1 MKKNILFVIPSL
13 TTGGAEKSLYGL
25 LKYWDY
31 EKYNVD
37 VYTFAEKGIYA
48 DRLDERVNVISDNSL
63 YRYVFFKGM
72 FSSFKSLLKRGRIGL
87 AFFRII
93 WGLEPVLYKLAG
105 KKCHRNSRFDWF
117 VQKKAML
124 RLDKHY
130 DIAVGYM
137 EGGPNYYVSDVV
149 SADIKIGWIHTDYSK
164 TYPNVHLDTTR
175 FLKMKNVVT
184 VSENS
189 KREILKLMPHLS
201 EKLVVIPN
209 VIDTEKIDRMT
220 SEIVMKKESEYAIC
234 SVGRLVKLKGFD
246 IAVDTAKLLSDEGI
260 DFKWYIVGSGEEE
273 DNLRSQIKSLG
284 LEDKVVLTGSTE
296 NPYSYM
302 NMADACVQLSEYEGR
317 GLVVEEA
324 QYLLTPVIASNI
336 GAFKEIVDNGI
347 TGIIAERNP
356 ENVAKSVKEVLF
368 DKDLATQIKN
378 NLENNRFDDKKIA
391 ETVEKLWLLR

>member
-63 YRYVFFKGM
+63 YRDVFFKGM

-105 KKCHRNSRFDWF
+105 KKCYRNSRFDWF

-149 SADIKIGWIHTDYSK
+149 NADVKIGWIHTDYSK
-164 TYPNVHLDTTR
+164 TYPNVHLDTTH
-175 FLKMKNVVT
+175 FSKMKNVVT

-209 VIDTEKIDRMT
+209 VIDTQKIDRMIGET
-220 SEIVMKKESEYAIC
+220 VLEKDSKYAIC

-246 IAVDTAKLLSDEGI
+246 IAVNTAKLLSDEGI
-260 DFKWYIVGSGEEE
+260 DFKWYIVGSGDEE
-273 DNLRSQIKSLG
+273 DNLRSQIKSLC

-302 NMADACVQLSEYEGR
+302 NMADVCVQLSEYEGR
-317 GLVVEEA
+317 PLVVDEA
-324 QYLLTPVIASNI
+324 KYLLKPIVASNI
-336 GAFKEIVDNGI
+336 GAHLDLIEDGKNGLI
-347 TGIIAERNP
+347 SERNP
-356 ENVAKSVKEVLF
+356 ESVAKAVKEVLF
-368 DKDLATQIKN
+368 DARLATQIRN

-391 ETVEKLWLLR
+391 EAVEKLWLFG